1 MQSED
6 GECDEVRLMRKLL
19 TTDVSYQLLALCLK
33 SESSDETEITVASL
47 VQRFASNNNSNNQDN
62 VYGAVIMT

>member
-33 SESSDETEITVASL
+33 SESFDEIENNVRVACST
-47 VQRFASNNNSNNQDN
+47 FC
-62 VYGAVIMT
+62 